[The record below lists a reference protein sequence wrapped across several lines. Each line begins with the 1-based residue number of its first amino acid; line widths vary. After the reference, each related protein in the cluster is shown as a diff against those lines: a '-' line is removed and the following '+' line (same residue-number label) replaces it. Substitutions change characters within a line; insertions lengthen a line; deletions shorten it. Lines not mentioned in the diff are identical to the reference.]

1 MLQNLTPLPFLNI
14 RNCPKVVSSLEG
26 FLTPNFKFLV
36 ISECQNTKIP
46 RGLHQSGQIFL
57 PHLSTIFTYIIHFQN
72 SKSVASMGFKSLV
85 SLETLLL
92 EDCLRLRSVVT
103 KGGLPLMLAE
113 LQIKDCSILKG
124 RCLKNRKRLAQD
136 CLHRQ
141 CPNTWKYTTII

>member
-1 MLQNLTPLPFLNI
+1 MLQNLTSLHFLNI
-14 RNCPKVVSSLEG
+14 RNCPKVVSSPEV

-36 ISECQNTKIP
+36 ISECQNTKRP
-46 RGLHQSGQIFL
+46 PSEWTDFSSTSLNYLHV
-57 PHLSTIFTYIIHFQN
+57 HN
-72 SKSVASMGFKSLV
+72 SFPELESIASMGFKSLV

-141 CPNTWKYTTII
+141 CPNT